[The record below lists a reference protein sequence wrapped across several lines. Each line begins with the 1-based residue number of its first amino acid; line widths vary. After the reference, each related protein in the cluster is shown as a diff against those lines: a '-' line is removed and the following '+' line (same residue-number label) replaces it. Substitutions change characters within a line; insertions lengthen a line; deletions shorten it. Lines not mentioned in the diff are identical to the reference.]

1 MLAVRKRPPPAC
13 AFLDA
18 DTPAPYHHQLSVSP
32 EDQAVYFNAVPL
44 LVLAGAY
51 LLVAA
56 ALAPTLWRE
65 RSRVST
71 ADLALAL
78 IFPAIGISA
87 AIFGGLVL
95 YDRSPIGG
103 HVWAPFVATLIA
115 IVPALVF
122 LRRWSAPAGVVISGA
137 RAREAEQLVTVRDR
151 ELDAVAALANSLS
164 RTQDP
169 VEAGR
174 VLLDEIGSLLRV
186 EFTALALVTDDE
198 DEATGLV
205 ARSDGSDMDWWT
217 DVRVHLHNEPSGI
230 ASAFF
235 EAAPVAV
242 YDVESSP
249 LVSQRLVKAVGAKS
263 GAFVPLIVEERV
275 VAVLIAAP
283 TSERRAFTAE
293 ELRLMQAMAGE
304 AAIALDRTRSAFALD
319 QALARERLV
328 GKISRRVR
336 SVHDLDAVTRV
347 AVTETG
353 RAIGAS
359 RCFIRIDEGSGI
371 FPVRAEWWMEGM
383 AAIGELAGRLPV
395 SNLAARERRTVAV
408 ADVLDAPELQDHS
421 LGSVET
427 LTELGSRSVLATP
440 IVVFDRMIGV
450 LALHRSEPG
459 SWSSGDVSLAE
470 AVAREIGLA
479 LHTARLLE
487 ENERRLGE
495 QSALLKAAQVVT
507 SELEL
512 NTVLQRLVDEVAQ
525 LLRAEAVDCFLLD
538 PERGMLR
545 CAAVHGLLEGIVGF
559 EFPADK
565 GLAGRAIARG
575 RPVLSDDYAGL
586 TEAVPH
592 PAYEAFRSAIVAP
605 MRWSGEVK
613 GILGVGTRDPERTF
627 TPAQADLLEA
637 FANLAALSLR
647 NAESFAERSRQAR
660 VQRGFYRIASV
671 LGEPI
676 SLDETF
682 DALAQ
687 AASDALGGASAAVMM
702 PQDDDLRLAGL
713 HGLPGM
719 LVKFLGDGLGDPSGP
734 LRTGV
739 RGRRVLAAPRLA
751 DDDRFDDEWRRVTHE
766 AGYRSLLAVPVE
778 APRSD
783 EGALVLVF
791 FDDER
796 RFADDDLE
804 LARNLAGAA
813 RGALERSE
821 LFEAERRS
829 RALAQHLA
837 RTGTL
842 LATELDPAAV
852 LDEVVRHAPSLLG
865 ADAAVIRLL
874 EGDELVASAAAG
886 EDAVGLLDSRV
897 PSTARLAGD
906 AVQSRSPVAVADARD
921 DQRLTQSDPIL
932 AAGYAAYLGVPL
944 VGAEGAVQGVLSVY
958 SRSPRPWHE
967 EEVQALTAFAGNA
980 SAALASAELYQN
992 VALEKERSVAILS
1005 NIADGIVAVDREGE
1019 VVLWNQAAERI
1030 TGIPAP
1036 EALGRAPSEVLQR
1049 ELESDRETPAGERL
1063 VSIRRGGEEIWLSLT
1078 EAIMRD
1084 PAGAVAGRIF
1094 AFRDISAER
1103 VVEQMKSEFVSNVS
1117 RELRSPLTSI
1127 YGFAE
1132 TLLRDD
1138 VLFGDEER
1146 TTFLGYIASEAGRLT
1161 AIVDRLLAV
1170 ARLDSGDL
1178 QVQLAAIDVCAV
1190 VSEVVA
1196 AAKQSLTLSGHEF
1209 VLDLPAEPLTVTAD
1223 RDKLRQ
1229 IVTDLVDNA
1238 VKYSPGGGTVRVAA
1252 SRRDDAVE
1260 VSVDDEGIGIPE
1272 AEQGR
1277 IFAKFYR
1284 AETGGRDLASG
1295 GTGLGLFIAKEL
1307 LAAMRGRIWVRSREG
1322 EGSSFAF
1329 SLPLSVQPALSEH
1342 E

>member
-1 MLAVRKRPPPAC
+1 
-13 AFLDA
+13 
-18 DTPAPYHHQLSVSP
+18 VSP

-44 LVLAGAY
+44 IILAGAY
-51 LLVAA
+51 LMVVA

-65 RSRVST
+65 RRRVT
-71 ADLALAL
+71 TTDLALAG
-78 IFPAIGISA
+78 IFPGIAIPA
-87 AIFGGLVL
+87 AIFGALVL
-95 YDRSPIGG
+95 YDRAPLGG
-103 HVWAPFVATLIA
+103 HVWPAFAATLIA
-115 IVPALVF
+115 LIPALVF
-122 LRRWSAPAGVVISGA
+122 LRRWSEPAGVVMSGA
-137 RAREAEQLVTVRDR
+137 RAREAEQLVGVRER
-151 ELDAVAALANSLS
+151 ELDAVASLVNALA
-164 RTQDP
+164 RTQEP
-169 VEAGR
+169 VEAAR
-174 VLLDEIGSLLRV
+174 ALLSQVEAVGGA
-186 EFTALALVTDDE
+186 EFTALALVAKDE
-198 DEATGLV
+198 DEATGLL
-205 ARSDGSDMDWWT
+205 ARANGKELAWWT
-217 DVRVHLHNEPSGI
+217 EIRVHLHNEPSGI
-230 ASAFF
+230 ASAYF
-235 EAAPVAV
+235 EAAPVSV

-249 LVSQRLVKAVGAKS
+249 LISRRLAQAAGAKS
-263 GAFVPLIVEERV
+263 AAFVPLIVEERV
-275 VAVLIAAP
+275 TGVLVAA
-283 TSERRAFTAE
+283 TTEEKRAFAPE
-293 ELRLMQAMAGE
+293 ELRLMQALAGE
-304 AAIALDRTRSAFALD
+304 AAIALDRTRSASALD
-319 QALARERLV
+319 QALERERLV

-353 RAIGAS
+353 RALGAS
-359 RCFIRIDEGSGI
+359 RCFIRLGEGDEPMPI
-371 FPVRAEWWMEGM
+371 RAEWFVEGLKP
-383 AAIGELAGRLPV
+383 IGEAASALPA
-395 SNLAARERRTVAV
+395 SNLAARERRTVAI
-408 ADVLDAPELQDHS
+408 ADALESPELLDVS
-421 LGSVET
+421 LGGVET
-427 LTELGSRSVLATP
+427 LTGLGTRSVLATP
-440 IVVFDRMIGV
+440 VIVFDRMIGV
-450 LALHRSEPG
+450 LGLHRQDAG
-459 SWSSGDVSLAE
+459 QWSPADVLLAE

-479 LHTARLLE
+479 LHTANLLA
-487 ENERRLGE
+487 ENERRIGE
-495 QSALLKAAQVVT
+495 QTALLKAAQTVT

-512 NTVLQRLVDEVAQ
+512 EAVLQRLVDEVAE
-525 LLRAEAVDCFLLD
+525 LLAAEAVDCFLLD
-538 PERGMLR
+538 TERGVLR

-559 EFPADK
+559 EFPADR
-565 GLAGRAIARG
+565 GLSGRAIARG
-575 RPVLSDDYAGL
+575 RPVLSDDYGNLA
-586 TEAVPH
+586 ESVPH
-592 PAYEAFRSAIVAP
+592 PVYEGFRSAIVAP
-605 MRWSGEVK
+605 MRWSGEVM
-613 GILGVGTRDPERTF
+613 GILGVGTRDAARRF
-627 TPAQADLLEA
+627 THADAGLLEA

-647 NAESFAERSRQAR
+647 NAESFEERSRQAR
-660 VQRGFYRIASV
+660 IQRGFYRIAAV

-676 SLDETF
+676 SREETF

-687 AASDALGGASAAVMM
+687 AACDALGGASAAVLM
-702 PQDDDLRLAGL
+702 PRDDDLRLAGL
-713 HGLPGM
+713 HGLPG
-719 LVKFLGDGLGDPSGP
+719 LLIKFLEEGLGDPSGP
-734 LRTGV
+734 LRAAA
-739 RGRRVLAAPRLA
+739 RGGRVLAAPRLV
-751 DDDRFDDEWRRVTHE
+751 DDERFEDEWRKVT
-766 AGYRSLLAVPVE
+766 ADSGSRALLAVPVE
-778 APRSD
+778 VPRTEES
-783 EGALVLVF
+783 ALVLVF
-791 FDDER
+791 FEDER

-886 EDAVGLLDSRV
+886 EDAVGFLDSRV

>member
-1 MLAVRKRPPPAC
+1 
-13 AFLDA
+13 
-18 DTPAPYHHQLSVSP
+18 VSAA
-32 EDQAVYFNAVPL
+32 DQAVYFNGVPL
-44 LVLAGAY
+44 LVLAGVY
-51 LLVAA
+51 LLVAT

-65 RSRVST
+65 RSRVS
-71 ADLALAL
+71 ASDLALAL
-78 IFPAIGISA
+78 IFPAIAIPA
-87 AIFGGLVL
+87 AIFGALVV
-95 YDRSPIGG
+95 YDGTPIGG
-103 HVWAPFVATLIA
+103 HVWPPFAATLIA
-115 IVPALVF
+115 IVPAVIF
-122 LRRWSAPAGVVISGA
+122 LGRWSAPAGALMSGA
-137 RAREAEQLVTVRDR
+137 RAREAEELVTARDR
-151 ELDAVAALANSLS
+151 ELDSVAMLANTLS
-164 RTQDP
+164 RAKEP

-174 VLLDEIGSLLRV
+174 VLLDEVVSLLQV
-186 EFTALALVTDDE
+186 EFTALALVSDDE

-205 ARSDGSDMDWWT
+205 ARSEDADVDWWSE
-217 DVRVHLHNEPSGI
+217 VRVHLHNEPSGI
-230 ASAFF
+230 ASAYF
-235 EAAPVAV
+235 EAAPISV

-249 LVSQRLVKAVGAKS
+249 LVSPRLVKAVGAKS
-263 GAFVPLIVEERV
+263 AAFVPLVVEERV
-275 VAVLIAAP
+275 VGVLIAATTGDRRVF
-283 TSERRAFTAE
+283 TSE
-293 ELRLMQAMAGE
+293 ELRLMQALAGE
-304 AAIALDRTRSAFALD
+304 AAIALDRTRSASALD

-359 RCFIRIDEGSGI
+359 RCFIRVADDSGVLQ
-371 FPVRAEWWMEGM
+371 VRAEWCTEGL
-383 AAIGELAGRLPV
+383 APIGDRAGRLPV
-395 SNLAARERRTVAV
+395 SNLAARERRTVAL
-408 ADVLDAPELQDHS
+408 ADVLEAPELLDSS

-450 LALHRSEPG
+450 LAIHRPEPG
-459 SWSSGDVSLAE
+459 SWSSGDVALAE

-479 LHTARLLE
+479 LHTAQLLE

-512 NTVLQRLVDEVAQ
+512 NAVLQRLVDEVAQ
-525 LLRAEAVDCFLLD
+525 LLRAEAVDCYLLD
-538 PERGMLR
+538 TERGILR

-559 EFPADK
+559 EFAAEQ
-565 GLAGRAIARG
+565 GLSGRAIARG
-575 RPVLSDDYAGL
+575 RPVLSDDDAGL
-586 TEAVPH
+586 TDTIPH
-592 PAYEAFRSAIVAP
+592 PAYEGFRSAIVAP

-660 VQRGFYRIASV
+660 IQRGFYRIASV

-676 SLDETF
+676 SLEETL

-687 AASDALGGASAAVMM
+687 AASEALGGASAAVLM
-702 PQDDDLRLAGL
+702 PQDDDLQLAGL
-713 HGLPGM
+713 HGLPGL
-719 LVKFLGDGLGDPSGP
+719 LVKFLGEGLRDPSGP

-739 RGRRVLAAPRLA
+739 RGRRVLAAPRLV
-751 DDDRFDDEWRRVTHE
+751 DDDRFDEEWRHVMRE

-778 APRSD
+778 APRSE

-791 FDDER
+791 FQEER
-796 RFADDDLE
+796 SFADDDLE

-821 LFEAERRS
+821 LFEVERRS

-842 LATELDPAAV
+842 LVTELDPGGV
-852 LDEVVRHAPSLLG
+852 LDEVVRQAPALLG

-874 EGDELVASAAAG
+874 EGDELVASAAIG
-886 EDAVGLLDSRV
+886 EETVGVLDSRL

-906 AVQSRSPVAVADARD
+906 AVQSRSPVAVSDARD
-921 DQRLTQSDPIL
+921 DQRLIQADPVL
-932 AAGYAAYLGVPL
+932 AAGYAACVGVPL
-944 VGAEGAVQGVLSVY
+944 VGAEGTVHGVLSVY

-967 EEVQALTAFAGNA
+967 EEIEALAAFAGNA
-980 SAALASAELYQN
+980 SAALSSAELYQS

-1005 NIADGIVAVDREGE
+1005 NIADGIVAVDRDGK
-1019 VVLWNQAAERI
+1019 VVLWNQAAEQI
-1030 TGIPAP
+1030 TGVSTLD
-1036 EALGRAPSEVLQR
+1036 ALGRTPSEVLQR
-1049 ELESDRETPAGERL
+1049 ELESDHETPAGERL

-1078 EAIMRD
+1078 EAVMRD

-1103 VVEQMKSEFVSNVS
+1103 VVEQMKSEFVSSVS

-1146 TTFLGYIASEAGRLT
+1146 ATFLSYIASEAGRLT

-1170 ARLDSGDL
+1170 ARLESGDL
-1178 QVQLAAIDVCAV
+1178 QVQLASIDVSAV
-1190 VSEVVA
+1190 VAEVVSA
-1196 AAKQSLTLSGHEF
+1196 ARQTHSPAGHEF
-1209 VLDLPAEPLTVTAD
+1209 VVDLPAEPLTVTAD
-1223 RDKLRQ
+1223 REKLRQ

-1252 SRRDDAVE
+1252 IRRDDAVE

-1272 AEQGR
+1272 AEQSR
-1277 IFAKFYR
+1277 IFAKVYR
-1284 AETGGRDLASG
+1284 AETGGRHLGSG
-1295 GTGLGLFIAKEL
+1295 GTGLGLFLAKEL

-1322 EGSSFAF
+1322 EGSSFGF
-1329 SLPLSVQPALSEH
+1329 SLPVSAEPVLSEH